1 MDLDVFFP
9 DKFVIEGST
18 TEVRGQLSSKKNE
31 ILVHGDQ
38 NVISVEDVLVRTLTN
53 GVVERYGVLDVMYQ
67 KGYGDDL
74 PAVSHVKY
82 RKEGAKL
89 PSLSA
94 AASHV
99 TYNVTGSNARI
110 NVQSQDS
117 STNVV
122 NVTVERLFTDLG
134 NAISKAPLADE
145 EKTSVLQAVQDMQ
158 AAQGTEGFG
167 SAFQRFMSLASNCMT
182 VVTPFLPAITQLLQ

>member
-1 MDLDVFFP
+1 
-9 DKFVIEGST
+9 
-18 TEVRGQLSSKKNE
+18 
-31 ILVHGDQ
+31 
-38 NVISVEDVLVRTLTN
+38 VLVRTVTN

-67 KGYGDDL
+67 KGHGGNL
-74 PAVSHVKY
+74 PAITHVKY

-94 AASHV
+94 SASHV

-122 NVTVERLFTDLG
+122 NITVERLFTDLA

-145 EKTSVLQAVQDMQ
+145 EKTSVLHAVQDMQ
-158 AAQGTEGFG
+158 LTQGTEGYG

>member
-1 MDLDVFFP
+1 MDLDFFFP

-18 TEVRGQLSSKKNE
+18 IEVRGQLSSKKNE

-38 NVISVEDVLVRTLTN
+38 TVISVDDVLVRALSN
-53 GVVERYGVLDVMYQ
+53 GVVERYGVLDVLYQ
-67 KGYGDDL
+67 KGHGSDL
-74 PAVSHVKY
+74 PAVTHVKY
-82 RKEGAKL
+82 RKEGAQL
-89 PSLSA
+89 PSLAA

-110 NVQSQDS
+110 NVHSQDS

-134 NAISKAPLADE
+134 NAISNAPLADD
-145 EKTSVLQAVQDMQ
+145 EKTSVLLAVQAMQ
-158 AAQGTEGFG
+158 SAQGTEGFG